1 MRHMGHAIIA
11 CDAAHQLDDEI
22 EDYQEGRRHRY
33 YSKHIDDSPRI
44 ERREEDQE
52 CVDRTRGS
60 KQDDV
65 RVGDVVDDVAC
76 HAAQCTCEEVVEE
89 ELLASHSVLD
99 CPSEDVEG
107 EHVEED
113 VAVAGVDEH
122 VGHELPPA
130 VAVVDA
136 AWHEGQGVGQSG
148 EEEFGQAEDC
158 DVDCDEDACRVE
170 VHVAEASVDDCRSHF
185 LSKVMMLRLLVK
197 HQFLHS
203 VQFLHI
209 TFLPTLMRI
218 GHFSGVSTLGTVL
231 AYRFSDRA
239 TVFFNLLLV

>member
-1 MRHMGHAIIA
+1 M
-11 CDAAHQLDDEI
+11 
-22 EDYQEGRRHRY
+22 
-33 YSKHIDDSPRI
+33 
-44 ERREEDQE
+44 
-52 CVDRTRGS
+52 
-60 KQDDV
+60 
-65 RVGDVVDDVAC
+65 
-76 HAAQCTCEEVVEE
+76 
-89 ELLASHSVLD
+89 
-99 CPSEDVEG
+99 
-107 EHVEED
+107 
-113 VAVAGVDEH
+113 AVAGVDEH

-158 DVDCDEDACRVE
+158 DVDCDEDSCRVD
-170 VHVAEASVDDCRSHF
+170 VHIAEASVDYCRSHF
-185 LSKVMMLRLLVK
+185 LSKVMMLCLLVK

-203 VQFLHI
+203 VQNLHS

-218 GHFSGVSTLGTVL
+218 GHFSVVSTLGTVL

>member
-1 MRHMGHAIIA
+1 M
-11 CDAAHQLDDEI
+11 
-22 EDYQEGRRHRY
+22 
-33 YSKHIDDSPRI
+33 
-44 ERREEDQE
+44 
-52 CVDRTRGS
+52 
-60 KQDDV
+60 
-65 RVGDVVDDVAC
+65 
-76 HAAQCTCEEVVEE
+76 
-89 ELLASHSVLD
+89 
-99 CPSEDVEG
+99 
-107 EHVEED
+107 
-113 VAVAGVDEH
+113 AVAGVDEH

-185 LSKVMMLRLLVK
+185 LSKVMMLRFLVK

-209 TFLPTLMRI
+209 TFLPTFGLF
-218 GHFSGVSTLGTVL
+218 GCFYAVLTLGTVL

-239 TVFFNLLLV
+239 TVFSTSF